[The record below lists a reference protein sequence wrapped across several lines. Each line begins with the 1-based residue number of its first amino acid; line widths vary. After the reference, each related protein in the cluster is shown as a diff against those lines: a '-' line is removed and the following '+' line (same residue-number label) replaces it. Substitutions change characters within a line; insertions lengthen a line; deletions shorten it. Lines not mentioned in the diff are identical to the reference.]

1 MAEHVPALPEIPGA
15 GRVNTITRT
24 QFTDGRPRPYSA
36 SAATGGIIF
45 LCGQIPA
52 REDGT
57 IPADITG
64 QVTQAFDN
72 LEAALNHAGSSLSQ
86 LLKLTVFLAD
96 LDEFDAY
103 NAAYLTRLSG
113 HPLPPRTTVQVA
125 RFRGEKRIEIDA
137 VAAASA

>member
-1 MAEHVPALPEIPGA
+1 MSAIV
-15 GRVNTITRT
+15 RT
-24 QFTDGRPRPYSA
+24 QFTDGKPRPYSA
-36 SAATGGIIF
+36 SAAVAGIVY

-52 REDGT
+52 HMDGT
-57 IPADITG
+57 VDADIAG
-64 QVTQAFDN
+64 QVSQVFDN
-72 LEAALNHAGSSLSQ
+72 METALQNAGSSLSH

-137 VAAASA
+137 VAAVAD

>member
-1 MAEHVPALPEIPGA
+1 M
-15 GRVNTITRT
+15 NTIART
-24 QFTDGRPRPYSA
+24 QFTDGKPRSYSA
-36 SAATGGIIF
+36 SATTGGIIY

-57 IPADITG
+57 VDADIAG

-72 LEAALNHAGSSLSQ
+72 LEAALKDAGSSLSH

-137 VAAASA
+137 VAAVAA

>member
-1 MAEHVPALPEIPGA
+1 MS
-15 GRVNTITRT
+15 TITRT
-24 QFTDGRPRPYSA
+24 QFTDGNPRPYSA
-36 SAATGGIIF
+36 SAATGGIIY

-52 REDGT
+52 RPDGT
-57 IPADITG
+57 TPPDIAG

-72 LEAALNHAGSSLSQ
+72 LEAALHEAGSTLSH

-96 LDEFDAY
+96 LDGFDDY

-113 HPLPPRTTVQVA
+113 YPLPPRTTVQVA

-137 VAAASA
+137 VAAHAA

>member
-1 MAEHVPALPEIPGA
+1 MS
-15 GRVNTITRT
+15 TIVRT
-24 QFTDGRPRPYSA
+24 QFTDGKPRPYSA
-36 SAATGGIIF
+36 SAATAGIVY

-52 REDGT
+52 RADGAVD
-57 IPADITG
+57 PDIAG
-64 QVTQAFDN
+64 QVGQVFDN
-72 LEAALNHAGSSLSQ
+72 MEAALHNAGSSLSH

-137 VAAASA
+137 VAAVAD

>member
-1 MAEHVPALPEIPGA
+1 MSG
-15 GRVNTITRT
+15 ITRT
-24 QFTDGRPRPYSA
+24 QFPDGKPRPYSA
-36 SAATGGIIF
+36 SAATGNIIY

-52 REDGT
+52 RGDGT
-57 IPADITG
+57 VDADIGG

-72 LEAALNHAGSSLSQ
+72 LEAALKEAGSSLSH

-96 LDEFDAY
+96 LDEFDDY

-113 HPLPPRTTVQVA
+113 HPLPPRTTLQVA

-137 VAAASA
+137 VAAVAD